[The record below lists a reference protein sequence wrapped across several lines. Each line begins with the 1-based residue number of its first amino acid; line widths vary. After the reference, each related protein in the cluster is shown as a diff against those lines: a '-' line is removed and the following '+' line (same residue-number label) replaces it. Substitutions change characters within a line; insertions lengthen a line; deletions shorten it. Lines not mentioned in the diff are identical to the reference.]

1 MANKLPVLTENV
13 LRTRGMEVAKY
24 TSDLRPGFEE
34 MEIGHIFG
42 FTNVKQSS
50 LYSVKSSKERDSWG
64 EKQWDV
70 IGADEVKRIYF
81 VKRLS

>member
-34 MEIGHIFG
+34 MEIGQIFG

-64 EKQWDV
+64 ESN
-70 IGADEVKRIYF
+70 GM
-81 VKRLS
+81 

>member
-34 MEIGHIFG
+34 MEIGQIFG
-42 FTNVKQSS
+42 FILFLYQLS
-50 LYSVKSSKERDSWG
+50 L
-64 EKQWDV
+64 
-70 IGADEVKRIYF
+70 
-81 VKRLS
+81 